1 MSDVLQ
7 KNMLKQL
14 LLRTQH
20 KSRLWAALAALCVGT
35 TLLLLSQ
42 LAIAGFVIVSVPTG
56 FIAALLTLV
65 VVVRRAISSSVR
77 TAPLAQPA

>member
-1 MSDVLQ
+1 LFLYDFPVL
-7 KNMLKQL
+7 
-14 LLRTQH
+14 
-20 KSRLWAALAALCVGT
+20 SVAIAFLWRARPFDRVET